1 MSPESALSTTV
12 TAPVAATKPLP
23 PAHDPGDAAGP
34 DGPGGPDRRRP
45 GRPAAG
51 LLRLLPGLGLCA
63 AATALAMLAARV
75 IPYVGAVLIAI
86 ILGIV
91 LRNALPAIPSVL
103 QPGIDVAAKTLL
115 RAGIV
120 LLGFR
125 LALGDVLA
133 LGWGA
138 VVIIVA
144 VVTIGFS
151 GTVLMGRML
160 GVPRGLSL
168 LIGAGFSI
176 CGAAAVAGAESTL
189 RSKKEDVT
197 AAVALVVLFGTA
209 MIGIVPAT
217 VHLLG
222 LDPRIA
228 GVWAGA
234 STHEVGQVA
243 AIGQILGPEAL
254 KTATLVKLG
263 RVVLLAPMMIVLGGI
278 VSRSRARQLNLRS
291 RARRSDP
298 RSRTRVNAPDSV
310 AADPSDSAGTHR
322 PPIMPLW
329 VAGFIVATAIATTGV
344 LPGWFTGAASTGQS
358 LLLTAAMFGLGC
370 GVHVKSL
377 LRLGLRPVL
386 LAFLATCLVSGT
398 AGLGV
403 WLLA

>member
-1 MSPESALSTTV
+1 MSPESALSTLV
-12 TAPVAATKPLP
+12 TTPSEPTGVPLP
-23 PAHDPGDAAGP
+23 TD
-34 DGPGGPDRRRP
+34 PGGPDRHRW
-45 GRPAAG
+45 GGPAEG

-63 AATALAMLAARV
+63 AATALAMLAAHV
-75 IPYVGAVLIAI
+75 IPYLGAVLIAI
-86 ILGIV
+86 VLGIV

-138 VVIIVA
+138 IVIIVA

-151 GTVLMGRML
+151 GTVLMGRLL

-228 GVWAGA
+228 GMWAGA

-278 VSRSRARQLNLRS
+278 VSRSRARRSDQRYRS
-291 RARRSDP
+291 RESGADVV
-298 RSRTRVNAPDSV
+298 TATDGV
-310 AADPSDSAGTHR
+310 AQAHH

>member
-1 MSPESALSTTV
+1 MGRWRTALYRHAVPPTRVERVSPDTAESPAA
-12 TAPVAATKPLP
+12 APVPT
-23 PAHDPGDAAGP
+23 HPGRPGP
-34 DGPGGPDRRRP
+34 RRP
-45 GRPAAG
+45 GD
-51 LLRLLPGLGLCA
+51 LLRRWSALLPGIGVCA
-63 AATALAMLAARV
+63 VATALAMLAAHL
-75 IPYVGAVLIAI
+75 IPYLGAVLIAI
-86 ILGIV
+86 ILGIIV
-91 LRNALPAIPSVL
+91 RNAVPVIPEAL
-103 QPGIDVAAKTLL
+103 QPGINFTAKTLL

-138 VVIIVA
+138 VVVIVA

-151 GTVLMGRML
+151 GTVLMGRIL

-176 CGAAAVAGAESTL
+176 CGAAAVAGAAGTL

-222 LDPRIA
+222 LDPHI
-228 GVWAGA
+228 GGMWAGA

-243 AIGQILGPEAL
+243 AIGQILGPDAL

-263 RVVLLAPMMIVLGGI
+263 RVVLLAPMMLVLSAI
-278 VSRSRARQLNLRS
+278 VSHSRALQ
-291 RARRSDP
+291 SDP
-298 RSRTRVNAPDSV
+298 RSR
-310 AADPSDSAGTHR
+310 AGLVSSSPGVIPAGR
-322 PPIMPLW
+322 PPIIPLW

-344 LPGWFTGAASTGQS
+344 LPAWFTGAATTGQT

-370 GVHVKSL
+370 GVHMRSL

-386 LAFLATCLVSGT
+386 LALLATCLVAGT

-403 WLLA
+403 WLLV

>member
-1 MSPESALSTTV
+1 MSPESALSTPV
-12 TAPVAATKPLP
+12 TAPVPATASLP
-23 PAHDPGDAAGP
+23 PAP
-34 DGPGGPDRRRP
+34 DPGGPDRGRR
-45 GRPAAG
+45 GRAAAG
-51 LLRLLPGLGLCA
+51 LIRVLPGLGLCA

-86 ILGIV
+86 VLGIV
-91 LRNALPAIPSVL
+91 LRNALPAIPAVL
-103 QPGIDVAAKTLL
+103 QPGIDVTAKTLL

-138 VVIIVA
+138 IVIIVA

-151 GTVLMGRML
+151 GTVLLGRLL
-160 GVPRGLSL
+160 GVPRGLRL

-228 GVWAGA
+228 GMWAGA

-278 VSRSRARQLNLRS
+278 VSRSRGPVTALD
-291 RARRSDP
+291 A
-298 RSRTRVNAPDSV
+298 
-310 AADPSDSAGTHR
+310 AADPRDSAGTHR